1 MIRIIQNITFKDT
14 QSQFQ
19 QGLNEDIASVISD
32 KHLFVKADK
41 STNFSKLDVSE
52 YKRLLEVNVT
62 KTYKKAG
69 KKQLS
74 KIEEEARIITKKLNI
89 DDRVESTA
97 MKEAFITLKEK
108 ILQTSLLVD

>member
-1 MIRIIQNITFKDT
+1 MEEVTIRIIQKITFKDT

-19 QGLNEDIASVISD
+19 KGLKEDIASVISD
-32 KHLFVKADK
+32 KHLLVKADK
-41 STNFSKLDVSE
+41 STNFYKLDVPE

-62 KTYKKAG
+62 KTYKKAD

-74 KIEEEARIITKKLNI
+74 RIEDEGRIITKKLNI

-97 MKEAFITLKEK
+97 MKEAFITL
-108 ILQTSLLVD
+108 